1 MGELPRRAGSA
12 WARGV
17 RGIFFAILM
26 GLTATGRMVIY
37 QRQGGLKYGEG
48 KHNHSDEKRFP
59 DAWQRRH
66 E

>member
-1 MGELPRRAGSA
+1 
-12 WARGV
+12 
-17 RGIFFAILM
+17 
-26 GLTATGRMVIY
+26 MVIY

-48 KHNHSDEKRFP
+48 KHNRSDEKHFP